1 MGLVLFAAI
10 VGFGLARAV
19 GSGKHDSPPRLDRTA
34 STAAFSVRHPSS
46 WHSAD
51 PPSLPGLMLGDELAI
66 GPSGPAGGRLAIGT
80 VRAATV
86 GTLPAA
92 LARTLSG
99 HPRPESVQ
107 LGAFRYDRYL
117 DLRPRGTSG
126 AVSVYLL
133 ATTRSTVVATCTATG
148 SGSGSGTAFAAECER
163 VLSTLRLAGGA
174 APSVGVDAAYALSL
188 NAVLITLNRVRSSA
202 GPGLRAAD
210 LATRARAADRL
221 GHAESSAA
229 DAARRLSAGSA
240 AGANRMLV
248 GALHDAA
255 RGYHTLA
262 TAARGSDRT
271 AYVAAQH
278 TLTAA
283 QQTLTEAFKRLAALG
298 YRLR

>member
-46 WHSAD
+46 WHSAAA
-51 PPSLPGLMLGDELAI
+51 PSLPGLMLGDELTI

-117 DLRPRGTSG
+117 DLRPRGTSR

-148 SGSGSGTAFAAECER
+148 SGSGTAFAAECER
-163 VLSTLRLAGGA
+163 VLSTLRLAGA
-174 APSVGVDAAYALSL
+174 APSVGVDVAYALAL

-210 LATRARAADRL
+210 LATRAQAADRL

-240 AGANRMLV
+240 AAANRMLV
-248 GALHDAA
+248 GALRDAA
-255 RGYHTLA
+255 RGYRTLA